1 MVHIRETQVRGRE
14 TQVRRR
20 ETLVRG
26 RETQVRGREGR
37 PWCWAC
43 LPGEMGEA
51 MEDLPFAPAP
61 GASFGLG
68 PVLGELGP

>member
-14 TQVRRR
+14 WEV
-20 ETLVRG
+20 LALGVPPRG
-26 RETQVRGREGR
+26 DS
-37 PWCWAC
+37 
-43 LPGEMGEA
+43 EA